1 MKFYSKKW
9 AIPEKIQA
17 GGRERE
23 DMEFLVVYIEEKA
36 CGNSRGQLKKKKN
49 FQGYL
54 MKNGGISIGLVFEL
68 GISKGCHNNFAGFPE
83 MKACF
88 LCNF

>member
-9 AIPEKIQA
+9 AIPEIIQA

-23 DMEFLVVYIEEKA
+23 RMEFLGIYIEEKV
-36 CGNSRGQLKKKKN
+36 CGNSRDQLKKKEN

-54 MKNGGISIGLVFEL
+54 MKNGGISIGL
-68 GISKGCHNNFAGFPE
+68 GF
-83 MKACF
+83 
-88 LCNF
+88 